1 MTAISGGRI
10 GMPQRA
16 DLNPAELDF
25 DEEKFITLDA
35 VPCTGA
41 RRLLRTRSKTLR
53 IIIPRPSL
61 TQTGKPIWR
70 YSNSN
75 MQPSARQI
83 HSAVEKCRIS
93 ISSF

>member
-1 MTAISGGRI
+1 
-10 GMPQRA
+10 MPQRA

-61 TQTGKPIWR
+61 TQTGKPI
-70 YSNSN
+70 
-75 MQPSARQI
+75 
-83 HSAVEKCRIS
+83 
-93 ISSF
+93 